1 MANRL
6 IIFASGVF
14 LLLVFGFLVYKY
26 IQPETETPVISS
38 PLPILEPEPVPEPSV
53 PPEAPVS
60 RPDVETVVVEDPEE
74 PPFILPSLDNS
85 DQLIREGAVNL
96 TRHEGINRW
105 LGPNDLIRKFVVF
118 VDNIA
123 EGRVARESVRVLTP
137 EGTFT
142 ARQVSDEVFI
152 LDEASYQRYN
162 RIVEVIVSLDARR
175 SAEFFILLSPL
186 FQSALLELGY
196 PDRQFGDVVFK
207 AIGRLLEAPIITKP
221 IRLIRPVVMYEF
233 EDPRLESL
241 SPAQKQLVRMGPE
254 NTKLLQDHLRNIAL
268 ELRLI
273 MR

>member
-6 IIFASGVF
+6 LIIACGVF
-14 LLLVFGFLVYKY
+14 LLLVIGFLVYKY
-26 IQPETETPVISS
+26 IQPETEIPEISS
-38 PLPILEPEPVPEPSV
+38 PLTIPEPEPVPEPSTT
-53 PPEAPVS
+53 PEAPIS
-60 RPDVETVVVEDPEE
+60 KPDDEAVVAVEQEE

-137 EGTFT
+137 EGSFT
-142 ARQVSDEVFI
+142 VRQVSEEVFI

-162 RIVEVIVSLDARR
+162 RIVEVIVSIDARR
-175 SAEFFILLSPL
+175 SAEFFMLLSPL
-186 FQSALLELGY
+186 FQNALQELGY

-221 IRLIRPVVMYEF
+221 VRLIRPVVMYEF

-254 NTKLLQDHLRNIAL
+254 NTRMLQDHLRNIAL

>member
-1 MANRL
+1 MANRP
-6 IIFASGVF
+6 IIITCGVF
-14 LLLVFGFLVYKY
+14 VLLVVGFLVYKY
-26 IQPETETPVISS
+26 IQPETEIPVISI
-38 PLPILEPEPVPEPSV
+38 PLTIPEPEPVPEPSA
-53 PPEAPVS
+53 PPKAPVS
-60 RPDVETVVVEDPEE
+60 KPAAGTEVVEDLKE

-85 DQLIREGAVNL
+85 DQLIREGVVNL

-123 EGRVARESVRVLTP
+123 EGRVARDSVRVLTP
-137 EGTFT
+137 EGPFT
-142 ARQVSDEVFI
+142 VRQVSDEVFI

-186 FQSALLELGY
+186 FQNALQELGY
-196 PDRQFGDVVFK
+196 PDSQFGDVVFK
-207 AIGRLLEAPIITKP
+207 SIGRLLEAPIITKP

-233 EDPRLESL
+233 EDQRLESL

-254 NTKLLQDHLRNIAL
+254 NTKMLQDHLRNIAL

>member
-6 IIFASGVF
+6 LIIACGVF
-14 LLLVFGFLVYKY
+14 LLLVIGFLVYKY
-26 IQPETETPVISS
+26 IQPETEIPEISS
-38 PLPILEPEPVPEPSV
+38 PLTIPEPEPVPEPST
-53 PPEAPVS
+53 PPEAPIS
-60 RPDVETVVVEDPEE
+60 KPDDEAVVAGEQEE

-123 EGRVARESVRVLTP
+123 EGRVARETVRVLTP
-137 EGTFT
+137 EGSFT
-142 ARQVSDEVFI
+142 VRQVSDEVFI

-162 RIVEVIVSLDARR
+162 RIVQVIVSIDARR
-175 SAEFFILLSPL
+175 SAEFFMLLSPL
-186 FQSALLELGY
+186 FQKALQELGY

-221 IRLIRPVVMYEF
+221 VRLIRPVVMYEF
-233 EDPRLESL
+233 EDQRLESL

-254 NTKLLQDHLRNIAL
+254 NTKMLQDHLRNIAL